1 MLMMILIKG
10 AMIGAVYASLA
21 VGFSLIFGVA
31 RIINL
36 AHTAF
41 FMLAAYAMFT
51 LVNQLTLNTLLS
63 IFISIGGVTAIG
75 ILSYRL
81 FLDRIR
87 EHEGAVILVTVALA
101 IAFQEILLLIFESTY
116 RAVHPF
122 VEGTV
127 DLIGVTIPFQEL
139 LIFGV
144 TAGCLLGVLVF
155 LYKTNLGL
163 SLRVTS
169 QDREVA
175 NLMGINVKGICLV
188 SVALAVGLAAIAGAV
203 VAPSV
208 TVEPYMWANPLVMMF
223 AAVILGGL
231 GSMKGSFIGAF
242 ILGYTEVLVVFLI
255 PAGSFIKGSVA
266 MAIMVVILFIRP
278 EGLFGIAFEEERL

>member
-1 MLMMILIKG
+1 
-10 AMIGAVYASLA
+10 
-21 VGFSLIFGVA
+21 
-31 RIINL
+31 
-36 AHTAF
+36 
-41 FMLAAYAMFT
+41 
-51 LVNQLTLNTLLS
+51 
-63 IFISIGGVTAIG
+63 
-75 ILSYRL
+75 
-81 FLDRIR
+81 
-87 EHEGAVILVTVALA
+87 
-101 IAFQEILLLIFESTY
+101 
-116 RAVHPF
+116 
-122 VEGTV
+122 
-127 DLIGVTIPFQEL
+127 
-139 LIFGV
+139 
-144 TAGCLLGVLVF
+144 LVF

-175 NLMGINVKGICLV
+175 NLMGINVKGICLL
-188 SVALAVGLAAIAGAV
+188 SVALAVSLAAIAGAV

-208 TVEPYMWANPLVMMF
+208 TVEPYMWGNPLVMMF

-266 MAIMVVILFIRP
+266 MVIMVVILFLRP